1 MKLLQLY
8 IENERVDLFKDES
21 VTITDS
27 IKNVKDIDKIFT
39 SFSQSFSLPASK
51 TNNKIFSHYYNSDIV
66 NGFDARKKVN
76 ARIEINNQTFRV
88 GKIKLEGVDLKHNK
102 PHTYRVT
109 FFGNTVELKDVL
121 GEAKLSSLNFNV
133 LNLPYSASN
142 IQAYSTAPV
151 SDSTN
156 IVCPL
161 ITHTQRLYYNSTS
174 HNTEDGNLYYD
185 QAQGH
190 RHGVY
195 WNQLKY
201 AIRVNRIIEQIET
214 DYNLQF
220 SSDFFK
226 NTNVREFYNMFMWL
240 HRKSG
245 GVEDLSGGTN
255 STDIVDGWG
264 YVYRATYSMV
274 DDVLELYGE
283 SQRYN
288 NLDLNIYPSNPSDV
302 WSVTVTSYGQTVYQ
316 SSNNQGNTFI
326 DLTSVAQENPNARL
340 QVLITASGVISFNN
354 IQWQIQYIEQ
364 VNGVIV
370 IEQDTF
376 NNYTF
381 STSGVFI
388 FNVNRQIPDIKII
401 DFLSGLFK
409 MFNLSAYIENGTI
422 KVQTLDDYYS
432 QGKGT
437 LINTDAWDITKY
449 VDNST
454 KKIDVALPFNE
465 IVYKFNDTG
474 TFLANRF
481 SELNNRNWGEL
492 NYNQDQNDYVG
503 ELYKVEV
510 PFGHQLYERITD
522 AGTQELTNIQ
532 WGYSVNESQSAY
544 LGKPLLFYPIRI
556 NTVDGI
562 SFVSELNSEGVP
574 ITHVRLYDV
583 VMPFNTVSENPNTNN
598 FQLNFN
604 NEINEWTLDTTFTN
618 TLFQKYHS
626 NYIVNTF
633 SLKQR
638 ITQVTAYL
646 PQSILMNYN
655 LADIFILNGSK
666 YRINKITT
674 NLLTNK
680 SDIELLNEI

>member
-76 ARIEINNQTFRV
+76 ARIEINNLTFRV

-121 GEAKLSSLNFNV
+121 GEAKLSSLDFSV

-142 IQAYSTAPV
+142 IQAYSTAPI

-174 HNTEDGNLYYD
+174 HNTEDGNLYYH
-185 QAQGH
+185 QGTGH
-190 RHGVY
+190 RHGVH

-226 NTNVREFYNMFMWL
+226 NTNVREFYNMFVWL

-255 STDIVDGWG
+255 STDIVDGWAF
-264 YVYRATYSMV
+264 VDRTYYAMI
-274 DDVLELYGE
+274 DNVLQLNGD
-283 SQRYN
+283 SQRFT
-288 NLDLNIYPSNPSDV
+288 NLDLNIYPANASDV

-326 DLTSVAQENPNARL
+326 DLLSVAQENPLGLL
-340 QVLITASGVISFNN
+340 QVLITSSGVISFNN
-354 IQWQIQYIEQ
+354 IQWQIEYVEQ
-364 VNGVIV
+364 GGFILN
-370 IEQDTF
+370 DTF
-376 NNYTF
+376 NNLTF

-437 LINTDAWDITKY
+437 LINTDAWDITEY

-510 PFGHQLYERITD
+510 PFGHQLYERITN

-556 NTVDGI
+556 NTGDGI

-574 ITHVRLYDV
+574 ITHVELINV
-583 VMPFNTVSENPNTNN
+583 VMPFNTVSEDPNTND

-618 TLFQKYHS
+618 TLFQKYHRS
-626 NYIVNTF
+626 YIVNTF

-638 ITQVTAYL
+638 ITKVTAYL

-655 LADIFILNGSK
+655 LADIFILNGNK

>member
-121 GEAKLSSLNFNV
+121 GEAKLSSLDFSN

-142 IQAYSTAPV
+142 ILARFAAPV

-174 HNTEDGNLYYD
+174 HNTQDGNLHYD
-185 QAQGH
+185 QGAGH
-190 RHGVY
+190 RHGVH

-255 STDIVDGWG
+255 STDIVDGWAF
-264 YVYRATYSMV
+264 VDRTYYAMI
-274 DDVLELYGE
+274 DNVLELNGD
-283 SQRYN
+283 SQRFT
-288 NLDLNIYPSNPSDV
+288 NLDLNIYPANASDV

-326 DLTSVAQENPNARL
+326 DLLSVAQENPNGLL
-340 QVLITASGVISFNN
+340 QVLITASGVISFTN
-354 IQWQIQYIEQ
+354 IQWQIQYVEQ
-364 VNGVIV
+364 GGFILN
-370 IEQDTF
+370 DTF
-376 NNYTF
+376 NNLTF

-409 MFNLSAYIENGTI
+409 MFNLSAYIEDGTI

-437 LINTDAWDITKY
+437 LVNTDAWDITEY

-510 PFGHQLYERITD
+510 PFGHQLYERITN

-556 NTVDGI
+556 NTGDGI

-574 ITHVRLYDV
+574 ITHVRLYEV
-583 VMPFNTVSENPNTNN
+583 VMPFNTVSEDPNTNN

-604 NEINEWTLDTTFTN
+604 NEINEWTFNTTFPN

-638 ITQVTAYL
+638 ITRVTAYL